1 MIFAAPKAREK
12 KRATSEPGANQHVEA
27 SQPLVTASKQPG
39 SIPDSVRAL
48 AGIRKSARKASRAAL

>member
-1 MIFAAPKAREK
+1 MIFAAPKAREE

-27 SQPLVTASKQPG
+27 SQAPATASKQPG

-48 AGIRKSARKASRAAL
+48 SGIREPAHKASRAAL